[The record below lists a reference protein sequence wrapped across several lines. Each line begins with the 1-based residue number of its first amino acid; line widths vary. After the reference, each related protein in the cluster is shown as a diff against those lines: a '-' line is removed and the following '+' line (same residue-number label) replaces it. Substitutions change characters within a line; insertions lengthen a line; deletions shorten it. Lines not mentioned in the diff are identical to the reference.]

1 MGCNTSQEQKSAVTE
16 NNGDIDDTNKTQ
28 RNSAKSDKSSKSAK
42 SEKLINGHDNKSD
55 DSKSE
60 GMSVIHIHHNIQ
72 IMIKME
78 VGMGA
83 SCLSF
88 RNIPIN
94 DGHTHIY
101 FSTINH
107 ASQLQR
113 NLHTRSIVLF
123 TIIIIW
129 QAKLTCYWHSIS
141 FDCFSTLQRAM
152 SYLVYISIKRNQKIA
167 LGEGHYRSKRCY
179 SRTFLGRTIPKMT
192 THSGVNSFKLKSF
205 GTLYG

>member
-113 NLHTRSIVLF
+113 NVHTRSIVLF
-123 TIIIIW
+123 TVII
-129 QAKLTCYWHSIS
+129 
-141 FDCFSTLQRAM
+141 
-152 SYLVYISIKRNQKIA
+152 V
-167 LGEGHYRSKRCY
+167 
-179 SRTFLGRTIPKMT
+179 
-192 THSGVNSFKLKSF
+192 
-205 GTLYG
+205 